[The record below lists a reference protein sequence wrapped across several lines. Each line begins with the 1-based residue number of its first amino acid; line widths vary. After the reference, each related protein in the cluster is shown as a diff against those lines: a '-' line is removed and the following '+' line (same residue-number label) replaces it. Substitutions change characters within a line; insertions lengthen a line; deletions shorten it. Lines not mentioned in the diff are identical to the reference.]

1 MCCFECH
8 HLLYSPGHLE
18 IMIAQMEALSRGL
31 DMIVDELEKIGSDYL
46 SDPNMDSNAIKI
58 MVKQKMKEKID
69 EEFAKLNSKN
79 PKSGAIAKN
88 IIQYQQ
94 NTFKDFMTGKRI
106 KPNKKCLGCASHKQ
120 GLVVLNNCLIIMSGL
135 KGSAKKSHKSR
146 DSGPE
151 VDLSIGVKGKSHLNP
166 QVARNHMRALWSNE
180 KEALSRI
187 FPFLNVNVPLVDDSS
202 PVDVFFW
209 DTIIVSPNRFRP
221 MSFMNGRQFEN
232 ERTAALSQIITASE
246 VLAIS
251 LKQIKDNHANQQS
264 GDVGSQL
271 TTIKTSNDRAKDLAS
286 FHMCWQKLQILC
298 NRLYDSDMDKLPDN
312 KATGVKQ
319 ILEKKEGLF
328 RKHMMGK
335 RVNYASRSVISPDP
349 YIMVDEIGIPLI
361 FARKLSFPEPVNEHN
376 IEKLRQMIINGPDV
390 HPGALSITFENGQTI
405 RLRSDDITYRKT
417 FADRLTVP
425 KHGFK
430 DSNIRIVNRHLLS
443 GDVLLLNRQPTL
455 HKPSIMAHKA
465 RVLPKEKTLRLHYA
479 NCKSYN
485 ADFDGDE
492 MNAHFPQSFLSRAE
506 AYNIASVNFQYLVP
520 KDGTPLSGLI
530 QDHIISGV
538 LITMRGQFFTKGD
551 YQELL
556 YGALSFLDKP
566 LRLVPPA
573 IQKPVKLWSGKQI
586 ITTIIKNLVPE
597 DKPLPTLSIA
607 SKISPKIL
615 QQQRPRQWTAGGTPL
630 QATEMCESQVII
642 RKGELICGII
652 DKVNLGP
659 NPYGLIHCCY
669 ELYGGSV
676 SSALLTSFARLCT
689 NYLQIHS
696 GFTLGIHDILVEDK
710 PNKKRR
716 KFIRNSKKV
725 GKVAAAEAMGV
736 QDCDDSELLL
746 DKLKI
751 AHTNKSD
758 SLMKQ
763 LDKSMKGQTDEI
775 NNSITEVCLP
785 KGLVKKFPDNNLQMM
800 IQAGAKG
807 GSVNAIQISCLLGQ
821 IELEGRRVPLMMS
834 GRTLPSFKPYETEP
848 RAGGF
853 VAGRFMT
860 GIRPQEFFF
869 HCMAGREGLIDT
881 AVKTSRSGY
890 LQRCLI
896 KHLEGLV
903 VNYDMTVR
911 DSEGSVIQ
919 LLYGEDGLD
928 ILKSQ
933 MLKEKVIPI
942 VIQNNDA
949 LKPNERE
956 LEILEKYKSKS
967 FHSYRQQMAEWLS
980 LKGKYQIKTR
990 NSPFLSFSSDMSQ
1003 QNIPKE
1009 QIISEWNSLKRR
1021 TKKQYM
1027 KVAKPCPDPIT
1038 SVFRPDLHLGSISEN
1053 LDSIIFKYM
1062 NENPH
1067 HLLNNSMDPLSIS
1080 SSEYE
1085 RSMNSYYMKCLC
1097 HPGEAVG
1104 LLAAQSVGEP
1114 STQMTLNTFH
1124 FAGRGEMNVTLGIP
1138 RLREI
1143 LMTASPNISTPSMDI
1158 PFRNDFDGDIETEA
1172 EKMRLK
1178 LTSVKLSDVLEFVE
1192 VKETL
1197 EITECLR
1204 FRTYDMTFQFLSKKV
1219 YREKF
1224 YTNPSSILLYM
1235 ENNFFKTLIEAI
1247 NKKFKILAKSHG
1259 LFDHSSRIRNTTRS
1273 KPTGDSGD
1281 NEESN
1286 DGFEPNTVSQNNVN
1300 DEEMSSDEENPV
1312 DDDGDTTAQKNKTR
1326 HNQELEYEE
1335 AEDDEIQILPD
1346 SDIETEDNETTANA
1360 NLELDSENILN
1371 EERIV
1376 RRKKSQLRKAE
1387 LESQKE
1393 ARQNRVKNISPVV
1406 IDYDFDTKKEQW
1418 CRLKVKYDLINTK
1431 LDMSSLIED
1440 EAKRTYIHRV
1450 GRIERAFLVKDM
1462 DAAKR
1467 NAPFA
1472 KLLKTEGVSLLDVV
1486 IYNHI
1491 FDINRIYTNDIHAI
1505 ANTYGIEAGAKALR
1519 REISNVFAVYGIQV
1533 DSRHL
1538 SLISD
1543 YMTFSGQL
1551 KGMNRQSM
1559 EGVSPIQAMTFE
1571 TTTNF
1576 LKSAT
1581 LIGISNKH
1589 CLTVFP
1595 RLRLHARLCQI

>member
-8 HLLYSPGHLE
+8 HLLYNPGHLE
-18 IMIAQMEALSRGL
+18 IMIAQMEALSLGL
-31 DMIVDELEKIGSDYL
+31 DMIVDELERLGSDVDQSL
-46 SDPNMDSNAIKI
+46 DPHSIQVLLRHKLR
-58 MVKQKMKEKID
+58 QRID
-69 EEFAKLNSKN
+69 QEYAHVNSKN
-79 PKSGAIAKN
+79 SKSCAIAKN
-88 IIQYQQ
+88 IIQHQQ
-94 NTFKDFMTGKRI
+94 NAFKEFMNGKRL
-106 KPNKKCLGCASHKQ
+106 KPTKKCLRCASHKQ
-120 GLVVLNNCLIIMSGL
+120 GLNVINNCLIIMSGI
-135 KGSAKKSHKSR
+135 KGAAKKSQKNQESV
-146 DSGPE
+146 SE
-151 VDLSIGVKGKSHLNP
+151 IDLNIGVKGKSHLNP
-166 QVARNHMRALWSNE
+166 QIARNHLRALWNNE
-180 KEALSRI
+180 KDTLSRI
-187 FPFLNVNVPLVDDSS
+187 FPFLNLDIHPDDESS

-221 MSFMNGRQFEN
+221 ISYMNGRQFEN
-232 ERTAALSQIITASE
+232 ERTSALSQIITASE

-251 LKQIKDNHANQQS
+251 FKQIKDNQS
-264 GDVGSQL
+264 SQTPDNSSPGGSQS
-271 TTIKTSNDRAKDLAS
+271 TASKSGGDRTKSLAN

-298 NRLYDSDMDKLPDN
+298 NRLYDSEMDKLPDN

-349 YIMVDEIGIPLI
+349 YIMVDEIGVPLI

-376 IEKLRQMIINGPDV
+376 IEKLRQMVTNGPDV
-390 HPGALSITFENGQTI
+390 HPGALSVTFENGQTI
-405 RLRSDDITYRKT
+405 RLRPDDITLRKT
-417 FADRLTVP
+417 FADRLVIP
-425 KHGFK
+425 KSGFK
-430 DSNIRIVNRHLLS
+430 DSNIRIVNRHLLT

-479 NCKSYN
+479 NCKCYN

-506 AYNIASVNFQYLVP
+506 AYTIASVNFQYLVP

-538 LITMRGQFFTKGD
+538 KLTIRGQFFTKGD

-556 YGALSFLDKP
+556 YGALSFLNKP
-566 LRLVPPA
+566 LKLVPPA
-573 IQKPVKLWSGKQI
+573 IQKPEMLWSGKQI

-597 DKPLPTLSIA
+597 DKPLPTLMIA

-615 QQQRPRQWTAGGTPL
+615 QNQRPRHSLTSISPL
-630 QATEMCESQVII
+630 QLTEMCESQVII

-676 SSALLTSFARLCT
+676 SSALLSSFARLCT

-696 GFTLGIHDILVEDK
+696 GFTLGIHDILVEDR
-710 PNKKRR
+710 PNKKRQ
-716 KFIRNSKKV
+716 KYIKNSPNV
-725 GKVAAAEAMGV
+725 GKLAAAEAMGV
-736 QDCDDSELLL
+736 PDCNDSDLIF
-746 DKLKI
+746 DKMRS
-751 AHTNKSD
+751 AHTNKND
-758 SLMKQ
+758 FLMKQ
-763 LDKSMKGQTDEI
+763 LDKSMKGQTDQI

-834 GRTLPSFKPYETEP
+834 GRSLPSFKPYETEP

-903 VNYDMTVR
+903 VNYDLTVR

-919 LLYGEDGLD
+919 MVYGEDGLD

-949 LKPNERE
+949 LKPSEHE
-956 LEILEKYKSKS
+956 LRILEKNNDLN
-967 FHSYRQQMAEWLS
+967 FYRYQQKIKDWLS
-980 LKGKYQIKTR
+980 IEDHSEIKKR
-990 NSPFLSFSSDMSQ
+990 NSPFLNFSSDAD
-1003 QNIPKE
+1003 QNKKSKDK
-1009 QIISEWNSLKRR
+1009 IIDDWFSLSSE
-1021 TKKQYM
+1021 TKKQF
-1027 KVAKPCPDPIT
+1027 KETAERFPDPIT
-1038 SVFRPDLHLGSISEN
+1038 SVYRPDIHLGSISEN
-1053 LDSIIFKYM
+1053 LDSVISKYM
-1062 NENPH
+1062 DENPH
-1067 HLLNNSMDPLSIS
+1067 NLLNNSTEPLSIS
-1080 SSEYE
+1080 SAELEQSI
-1085 RSMNSYYMKCLC
+1085 NSCFMKSLC
-1097 HPGEAVG
+1097 NPGEAVG

-1143 LMTASPNISTPSMDI
+1143 LMTASPNIATPSMDI
-1158 PFRNDFDGDIETEA
+1158 PFVTDFDGDIEAEA
-1172 EKMRLK
+1172 ERMRLK

-1197 EITECLR
+1197 EITESLR
-1204 FRTYDMTFQFLSKKV
+1204 FRTYDITFQFLSTKLYKN
-1219 YREKF
+1219 KC
-1224 YTNPSSILLYM
+1224 YTNSSSILKFM
-1235 ENNFFKTLIEAI
+1235 ENYFFKSLIEAI
-1247 NKKFKILAKSHG
+1247 TKKFKILSKSHG
-1259 LFDHSSRIRNTTRS
+1259 LFDNSRRISSRS
-1273 KPTGDSGD
+1273 KTKDQE

-1286 DGFEPNTVSQNNVN
+1286 DGFETNTASHSKNFNE
-1300 DEEMSSDEENPV
+1300 EEMSSDEENPIE
-1312 DDDGDTTAQKNKTR
+1312 DDGDTTAMRNKTR
-1326 HNQELEYEE
+1326 HNQDLEYEE
-1335 AEDDEIQILPD
+1335 PEDDEIQILPD
-1346 SDIETEDNETTANA
+1346 SDAEEENNETNI
-1360 NLELDSENILN
+1360 NSENLDQDLEN
-1371 EERIV
+1371 MTKEERNLH
-1376 RRKKSQLRKAE
+1376 RKMMKQARQTE
-1387 LESQKE
+1387 LESQRE
-1393 ARQNRVKNISPVV
+1393 SRQNNVKNISPDI
-1406 IDYDFDTKKEQW
+1406 IDYDFDTLKERW
-1418 CRLKVKYDLINTK
+1418 CQLKVKYPLINTK
-1431 LDMSSLIED
+1431 LDMTSLIEE

-1486 IYNHI
+1486 IYDHI

-1519 REISNVFAVYGIQV
+1519 REISNVFAVYGIHV

-1543 YMTFSGQL
+1543 YMTFSGQI

-1581 LIGISNKH
+1581 LIGITH
-1589 CLTVFP
+1589 CS
-1595 RLRLHARLCQI
+1595 